1 MKLSK
6 KVLVGAVALSMLALT
21 ACGSKEAAL
30 KDGTYTGAGEGYK
43 GEIKIELVVN
53 GGKITDLKAI
63 EHSETEG
70 ISDAAFEGIKEQLIE
85 KQSADELDAVSGATG
100 TSNGLIEAVKEALPK
115 AE

>member
-6 KVLVGAVALSMLALT
+6 KALVGVVALSMLALT

-30 KDGTYTGAGEGYK
+30 KDGTYTGTGQGYN
-43 GEIKIELVVN
+43 GEIQIELVVS
-53 GGKITDLKAI
+53 GGKITDLKPV

-70 ISDAAFEGIKEQLIE
+70 ISDAAFEGIKEQVVE
-85 KQSADELDAVSGATG
+85 KQSADKLDTVSGATG

-115 AE
+115 AQ